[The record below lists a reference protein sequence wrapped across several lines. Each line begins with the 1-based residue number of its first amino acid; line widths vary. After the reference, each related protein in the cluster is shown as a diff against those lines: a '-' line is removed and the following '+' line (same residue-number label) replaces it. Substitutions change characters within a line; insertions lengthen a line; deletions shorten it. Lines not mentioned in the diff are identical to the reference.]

1 MDVKDIGKAP
11 VSAAQ
16 PAGADPAYEPE
27 FEQLQ
32 AEIDKL
38 SMPSADGQ
46 GIDWDKVLK
55 LGETILTTKGKH
67 LPTAAYMAAALL
79 RKNAIPGLADGVNL
93 LADVTITYWDG
104 LFPPKKRMR
113 GRINAIAWFR
123 DQVQAFF
130 DNYTTDAAFPKDV
143 VDRLVSGFES
153 LDRFMAE
160 NVPDGPGLRDMAEL
174 VKRLPVEAPQEEA
187 PPPPPQ
193 EEQPSGQAA
202 GASAPQAAPAPAP
215 PRPAAAPSA
224 PAGPA
229 AVPKDPSAA
238 LEACLGQMVA
248 TAGVLR
254 EADSSDP
261 KAVILTR
268 LGAWLRVDG
277 LPPAENG
284 QTMIPPPDENIKSS
298 IAQLVSGRQF
308 EEAVRRAEAQV
319 PVYLFWLDLSRL
331 AAEGLDSL
339 GAKGEPALAALK
351 AQTALYVTRLKGIEN
366 MSFSDGTPFA
376 DAQTRTW
383 LKTIALGSGRAVETA
398 PGDSA
403 LSKALEAADALS
415 GQKKFIEA
423 VTALQDALRQARSG
437 RERFD
442 GLIAIAGTL
451 SRSGRAD
458 LAGPNVEELLDLI
471 GQYKLEQWEPDT
483 ALRGLLAAYDVLS
496 IDSSDEGK
504 GRTRQVLSRIARINP
519 AAAMRLSG

>member
-16 PAGADPAYEPE
+16 PAGTDPTYEPE

-55 LGETILTTKGKH
+55 LGETILTSKGKH

-93 LADVTITYWDG
+93 LADVTITYWDD

-113 GRINAIAWFR
+113 GRVNAIAWFR

-143 VDRLVSGFES
+143 VDRLVSGFDS
-153 LDRFMAE
+153 LDKFVAE
-160 NVPDGPGLRDMAEL
+160 NVPDGPGLRDMAEF
-174 VKRLPVEAPQEEA
+174 VKRLPVEAPKEEA
-187 PPPPPQ
+187 PPAPPQ
-193 EEQPSGQAA
+193 AEQPSGQA
-202 GASAPQAAPAPAP
+202 GATPPPQAAPAPAP
-215 PRPAAAPSA
+215 SRPAAA

-229 AVPKDPSAA
+229 AVSKDPATA
-238 LEACLGQMVA
+238 LEACLGQMIA

-254 EADSSDP
+254 EADASDP

-298 IAQLVSGRQF
+298 ISQLIFGRQF
-308 EEAVRRAEAQV
+308 EEAVNRAESQV

-331 AAEGLDSL
+331 AAQGLDSL
-339 GAKGEPALAALK
+339 GAKGEPALMALK
-351 AQTALYVTRLKGIEN
+351 SHTALYVARLKGIEN

-376 DAQTRTW
+376 DAETKTW
-383 LKTIALGSGRAVETA
+383 LKTIALGSGRSVETA
-398 PGDSA
+398 PGDSP
-403 LSKALEAADALS
+403 LGKALEAAGALS

-442 GLIAIAGTL
+442 GLIAVAGTL
-451 SRSGRAD
+451 SLSGRAD

-471 GQYKLEQWEPDT
+471 SQYKLEQWEPDT

-496 IDSSDEGK
+496 LDSTDEGK